1 MLEDAEFLNKRL
13 KLWLGGK
20 LDALLKDTKAIQ
32 LRMQLSNQRRS
43 ENRDRRFVQLMM
55 EGKVLAATRLIT
67 SSDHVS
73 GVHKPTPDVINPPAE
88 PSNDEALSQG
98 EKPEVPDPVNFEG
111 IDAKA
116 IHMAAKSTFGSGG
129 PTLIDAEV
137 WRQLMCSNMY
147 KADSERGFA
156 WQ

>member
-20 LDALLKDTKAIQ
+20 LDALLKETKAIQ
-32 LRMQLSNQRRS
+32 VRMQLSNQRRS

-55 EGKVLAATRLIT
+55 EGKVSSATRLIN

-73 GVHKPTPDVINPPAE
+73 GVHKSTPDVINALLEKHQPAE

-98 EKPEVPDPVNFEG
+98 EKPDVPDPVNFEG
-111 IDAKA
+111 INAKA
-116 IHMAAKSTFGSGG
+116 LTRQHY
-129 PTLIDAEV
+129 TLT
-137 WRQLMCSNMY
+137 NTHY
-147 KADSERGFA
+147 HY
-156 WQ
+156 